1 MSRSKSPLLFLD
13 LSYHH
18 RDDPVA
24 GHCYR
29 IHVCDVE
36 ISGVVCRSC
45 WRFCDSYV
53 LRVSTLIYSAEF
65 LRSVILINKLVKR
78 WRLDL
83 AWLDLGSTAIIPSS
97 HTFGN
102 TNIRHYRRGRKGIHK
117 GASYSRC
124 TPWKC
129 SDLRYSLD
137 WLSLFDVLFSSKT
150 KIKRIVFI
158 TFQISMPKNQVLF
171 ECNMQMNEHD
181 VKNYLEQIYDVPVHH
196 VRLTLNK
203 GEQRLHPTSRF
214 FSSSWFRCF
223 NLFLSFLCFLLTY
236 FFSFSL
242 ARCNLFLIRWDR
254 LRASSRLQT
263 SLRHFSQRRHIRI
276 SPSGSRGRRG
286 WHRQRCERSREGR

>member
-18 RDDPVA
+18 RDDLVA

-150 KIKRIVFI
+150 KYKAHCFYH
-158 TFQISMPKNQVLF
+158 ISDQHAQK
-171 ECNMQMNEHD
+171 
-181 VKNYLEQIYDVPVHH
+181 
-196 VRLTLNK
+196 
-203 GEQRLHPTSRF
+203 
-214 FSSSWFRCF
+214 SSSLRVQHADEWTRCQK
-223 NLFLSFLCFLLTY
+223 L
-236 FFSFSL
+236 
-242 ARCNLFLIRWDR
+242 
-254 LRASSRLQT
+254 LRADI
-263 SLRHFSQRRHIRI
+263 RR
-276 SPSGSRGRRG
+276 SGSPCSSDSKQGG
-286 WHRQRCERSREGR
+286 TTSSSY